1 MASAGVFAC
10 SSAFCASLAA
20 CWAWFLA
27 SDAQFR
33 YSQPPSEP
41 FFTFM
46 KQIVSMGLPGAGSA
60 NWMCLLPAACT
71 PNVRPSV
78 HAAMSTSPLVSAVP
92 GSALL
97 VQNLV
102 MYGFISRSRLMTG
115 DGSLRLPPSS
125 RLISHVMAS
134 PSVAVRCG

>member
-1 MASAGVFAC
+1 
-10 SSAFCASLAA
+10 
-20 CWAWFLA
+20 
-27 SDAQFR
+27 
-33 YSQPPSEP
+33 
-41 FFTFM
+41 M
-46 KQIVSMGLPGAGSA
+46 KQMVSMGLPGAGSA
-60 NWMCLLPAACT
+60 NWMCRLPADCT

-102 MYGFISRSRLMTG
+102 MYGLISRRRLMTG

-125 RLISHVMAS
+125 RLISRSEEHTSELQSPYDLVCRLLLEQKNIHRAHAEAATAVFMAMWSS
-134 PSVAVRCG
+134 PAVAGASG